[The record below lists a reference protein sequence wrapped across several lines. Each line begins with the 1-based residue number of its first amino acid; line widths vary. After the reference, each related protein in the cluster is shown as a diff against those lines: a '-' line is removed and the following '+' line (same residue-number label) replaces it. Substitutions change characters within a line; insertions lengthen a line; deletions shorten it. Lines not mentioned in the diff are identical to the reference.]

1 MSFFSAHYV
10 DRFRYWLG
18 PFSLSFPF
26 YTSTFLVPPHYLLES
41 NYGLYFLGWRI
52 FGSKLPLQLETLA
65 FLTSFF
71 LLVNLAG
78 AVFGYWIS
86 KTTFI
91 ERYFAKRKPI
101 EH

>member
-26 YTSTFLVPPHYLLES
+26 YTSTFLVPPHYRLES

-52 FGSKLPLQLETLA
+52 FGSTLPLQLETLA

-71 LLVNLAG
+71 LLLNLTG
-78 AVFGYWIS
+78 AVLGYWIS
-86 KTTFI
+86 KTTFLEKLLKKKQDI
-91 ERYFAKRKPI
+91 SL
-101 EH
+101 